1 MTEFGMITT
10 GESQIEQ
17 ATSNMISSIKSKLNK
32 KVVEDYLKAGN
43 ILFNENDVD
52 DILYKEIVNN
62 FNLQKNLNEVIEKK
76 VFL

>member
-1 MTEFGMITT
+1 M
-10 GESQIEQ
+10 
-17 ATSNMISSIKSKLNK
+17 KSKLNK